1 VGVGGL
7 MVLAWCLKGEL
18 DRSEASLG
26 EFKIEMA
33 GKFNTMDVK
42 FKSIAEKFDIINE
55 ENKAINRAFNT
66 IDEKVNNINERFKAT
81 NQKFNTIDE
90 KIAKSMETA
99 VKVSTENY
107 SRLHDKSGAKSS
119 PPKNDRE

>member
-1 VGVGGL
+1 

-42 FKSIAEKFDIINE
+42 FKYIAEKFDIINE
-55 ENKAINRAFNT
+55 ENKAINKEVNT
-66 IDEKVNNINERFKAT
+66 IDEKVNVINEKFKAT

-99 VKVSTENY
+99 VKMSTENY